1 MKKVLQNGV
10 FIFLFLMGIQSF
22 FIKGPYMVVLGS
34 MLILT
39 SILFFPYLDIV
50 MNLIK
55 VVLTKM
61 QKTFIGLT
69 NFIIAAYSMEVD
81 ETKYVKCILPI
92 VLMIIVWIG
101 TIVYSK
107 LKSKRS

>member
-1 MKKVLQNGV
+1 
-10 FIFLFLMGIQSF
+10 MGIQSF

>member
-1 MKKVLQNGV
+1 MKKVLQNGF

-39 SILFFPYLDIV
+39 SILFFPYLDKV
-50 MNLIK
+50 TNLIK
-55 VVLTKM
+55 VVLTKT
-61 QKTFIGLT
+61 QKIFIGLT

>member
-39 SILFFPYLDIV
+39 SILFFPYIDKV

-61 QKTFIGLT
+61 QKTFIGLI
-69 NFIIAAYSMEVD
+69 NFIIVTYSMAVD
-81 ETKYVKCILPI
+81 ETKYVKYILQI
-92 VLMIIVWIG
+92 VVMMIVWIG

>member
-22 FIKGPYMVVLGS
+22 FIKGRYMVVLGS

-39 SILFFPYLDIV
+39 SILFFSYLDKV

-55 VVLTKM
+55 V
-61 QKTFIGLT
+61 I
-69 NFIIAAYSMEVD
+69 
-81 ETKYVKCILPI
+81 
-92 VLMIIVWIG
+92 
-101 TIVYSK
+101 
-107 LKSKRS
+107 KSKFILKEIIKISLGFNVLLIKVI